1 VNRKQRRAKGIKEKE
16 PVINI
21 KASDI
26 EQIKKDALSKAIDTS
41 FMLML
46 GIPLIA
52 LRDEYGFGKVRLER
66 LMDRMLEVYD
76 SFNKDYLTLEDL
88 HKTIFEETG
97 VQITKG

>member
-1 VNRKQRRAKGIKEKE
+1 MNRKQRRAKGIKEKE
-16 PVINI
+16 LVINI
-21 KASDI
+21 KASEI

-41 FMLML
+41 FILML
-46 GIPLIA
+46 GIPLLA

-66 LMDRMLEVYD
+66 LMDRMLEIYD
-76 SFNKDYLTLEDL
+76 SFNKDYVTLEDL